1 MKMFRKNVMNLKYK
15 NKIVQ
20 NTIENKILEK
30 LKKKLPKKTLLKF
43 KTPKWNYIFH
53 LIKGLIK
60 TCLALF
66 LNFLQVCPDTKL
78 RTPESLKKFEF
89 YGILKNIS

>member
-43 KTPKWNYIFH
+43 KTPK
-53 LIKGLIK
+53 
-60 TCLALF
+60 
-66 LNFLQVCPDTKL
+66 
-78 RTPESLKKFEF
+78 
-89 YGILKNIS
+89 

>member
-1 MKMFRKNVMNLKYK
+1 MKMFRKNVMNLKCK

-43 KTPKWNYIFH
+43 KMPK
-53 LIKGLIK
+53 
-60 TCLALF
+60 
-66 LNFLQVCPDTKL
+66 
-78 RTPESLKKFEF
+78 
-89 YGILKNIS
+89 